1 MWFIR
6 ILYSESYRWVSNNL
20 YKKSSANRKT
30 ANEAFFMERILAIA
44 EAENEGRL
52 AQAKHKSKLEDEE
65 ESPKVVR
72 TNPSH

>member
-20 YKKSSANRKT
+20 YKKSSANGKT

-44 EAENEGRL
+44 EVNEGPL
-52 AQAKHKSKLEDEE
+52 AQAKHKSKLEDEKE
-65 ESPKVVR
+65 NLEVVENES
-72 TNPSH
+72 